1 MRRFFHRR
9 GRFFIIYHSRRRG
22 IPTLLLGPGWL
33 GNLLSLRN
41 RMWFLLM
48 LSCLICVSI
57 VSVSRAKEMGRS
69 LYTLTLCI
77 SIICIISC
85 VLTGMVDP
93 GIIWSD
99 ANESQND
106 HDEKPVYC
114 AICDVYRPLH
124 ASHCLECN
132 ACYLEYVHCIRVTRR
147 WDHHCALFG
156 YVPLFPIPCSIC
168 IAKKNKWCF
177 ALFQVSAALLLLLFL
192 QTGAL
197 RSLVCS
203 SFL

>member
-9 GRFFIIYHSRRRG
+9 GRFFIIYHSRQRG

-33 GNLLSLRN
+33 ENLLSLRN

-57 VSVSRAKEMGRS
+57 VSVSCAKEMRRS

-93 GIIWSD
+93 GIIWND
-99 ANESQND
+99 ENENQND
-106 HDEKPVYC
+106 HDEKPMYC

-132 ACYLEYVHCIRVTRR
+132 SCYLECVHCIHVTRR

-156 YVPLFPIPCSIC
+156 
-168 IAKKNKWCF
+168 
-177 ALFQVSAALLLLLFL
+177 
-192 QTGAL
+192 
-197 RSLVCS
+197 
-203 SFL
+203 